1 MEDDFYSGDN
11 LTSANEGNCTRKCIF
26 VLNLTPM
33 RQAYVLYFILLLVW
47 SGCSGNQT
55 PDSGKENAKQE
66 NRLPAQENTSTG
78 DNNEAKDSSREN
90 KEFEEISAKEKEIT
104 GIQQNKGEVVH
115 KKELNNKRVVG
126 EIQSPRDKI
135 APVTLKSE
143 AKKFCDFFKTY
154 EEPSQFYNVP
164 ANQIKEV
171 KGKAGTV
178 IQINPDD
185 LVTLQNQAVEKSIDV
200 ELKELTKQEQLLRTN
215 AQTVCNGKLLV
226 SGGAYFI
233 NLKSEGQ
240 PLKLKP
246 GRSLSVK
253 FPKLTDVP
261 MGLFAGH
268 RDSLGQMQWL
278 ERKQLFRN
286 DPLQGA
292 WRDTRNTIIQYDGDI
307 LEIDTLKKRKP
318 KEKTET
324 EKKKEQAYE
333 KVYSAMDIQS
343 LGWINCDRFYTV
355 QDKTNLSVTIEERE
369 KIPFASI
376 YLVFD
381 EMNSIMQ
388 THYGATENG
397 VSNPGFEN
405 IPVGAKVRLIA
416 FALKDDKILASS
428 IPLVIKKNETRSIT
442 LSATT
447 DEELKQL
454 LKKN

>member
-1 MEDDFYSGDN
+1 MKEIVSESVFLYKLDN
-11 LTSANEGNCTRKCIF
+11 H
-26 VLNLTPM
+26 M
-33 RQAYVLYFILLLVW
+33 RHITYVLYFTLLLMW
-47 SGCSGNQT
+47 SSCGRNQT
-55 PDSGKENAKQE
+55 PDSGNENTTQN
-66 NRLPAQENTSTG
+66 NRSSAQEDINTG
-78 DNNEAKDSSREN
+78 ENKVAKDSSLENQELVSAKGKETADVQEN
-90 KEFEEISAKEKEIT
+90 KSELI
-104 GIQQNKGEVVH
+104 G
-115 KKELNNKRVVG
+115 KKDGGDKRVVTG
-126 EIQSPRDKI
+126 NQSTTDKVSQ
-135 APVTLKSE
+135 PVTLKSE

-171 KGKAGTV
+171 KGKGGTV
-178 IQINPDD
+178 IQVNPDD

-200 ELKELTKQEQLLRTN
+200 ELKELTKQEQFLKTN

-246 GRSLSVK
+246 GKSLSVK
-253 FPKLTDVP
+253 FPKLTDAP
-261 MGLFAGH
+261 MGLFAGY
-268 RDSLGQMQWL
+268 RDSLGQMQWQ

-292 WRDTRNTIIQYDGDI
+292 WRDTRNTIVQYDGDI

-355 QDKTNLSVTIEERE
+355 QDKTNLSLTIEGSE

-416 FALKDDKILASS
+416 FALKDNKILASS
-428 IPLVIKKNETRSIT
+428 IPLIIKKNETRSIT

-454 LKKN
+454 LGKN